1 LKRKQLST
9 YVIALAMLFLVGGF
23 LMPQSCTF
31 PAAQAAG
38 SHHDEILRTWKAS
51 IINKI
56 HEEVRNIDFRDRGNG
71 FAFCRVSFKIHRDGS
86 ITDLHTDDRA
96 QGEFAWQVR
105 TLVETLAQR
114 NAFQFPQDVT
124 DSSLKIDFALAQ
136 DDTLPISER
145 ARIPADPHSTSTV
158 ALTWD
163 DWHKR
168 IVEKLYNEIYR
179 QIETLLADHQHLH
192 CRITYRI
199 RKLGQIEL
207 LKIEGS
213 ENLVFRGTV
222 TRAVESLQNNP
233 IIIFPECAGN
243 ATSITKRSEFDFHM
257 RL

>member
-1 LKRKQLST
+1 MAGADSSGN
-9 YVIALAMLFLVGGF
+9 F
-23 LMPQSCTF
+23 
-31 PAAQAAG
+31 G
-38 SHHDEILRTWKAS
+38 SHRSVLVLSNLARAACVALIVLPA
-51 IINKI
+51 
-56 HEEVRNIDFRDRGNG
+56 
-71 FAFCRVSFKIHRDGS
+71 VSK
-86 ITDLHTDDRA
+86 
-96 QGEFAWQVR
+96 
-105 TLVETLAQR
+105 
-114 NAFQFPQDVT
+114 
-124 DSSLKIDFALAQ
+124 SLKIDFALAQ

-145 ARIPADPHSTSTV
+145 AKIPADPHSTSTV